1 MTIDQIEKVIK
12 VCKSSKKGDLIPDL
26 KDVLKML
33 ENLVLEQTNL
43 KSLNDVEKVLF
54 FYKSYKNEDWF
65 KQGIRKVL
73 EQGTFPEIIKEIV
86 VPNTE
91 WPERKWPD
99 PLVPNPWHP
108 VLTSFSSAS
117 LQLNKDADLD
127 NLIEK
132 ISKEI

>member
-43 KSLNDVEKVLF
+43 KSLSDVEKILF

-65 KQGIRKVL
+65 KQGIRQVL
-73 EQGTFPEIIKEIV
+73 ENGTFPEIIREIT
-86 VPNTE
+86 VPSTT
-91 WPERKWPD
+91 WPD
-99 PLVPNPWHP
+99 PLKQNPYHP
-108 VLTSFSSAS
+108 IFPKDPIITWTSSVNLNDYKGISEVLDS
-117 LQLNKDADLD
+117 
-127 NLIEK
+127 IEDMLK
-132 ISKEI
+132 